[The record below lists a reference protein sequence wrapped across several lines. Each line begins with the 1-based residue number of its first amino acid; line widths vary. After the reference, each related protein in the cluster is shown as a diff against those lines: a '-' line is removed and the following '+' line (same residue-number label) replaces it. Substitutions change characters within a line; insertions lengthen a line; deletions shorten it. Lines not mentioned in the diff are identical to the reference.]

1 MPVSVPV
8 YLPNTLCKTL
18 ITGNLDLNGNINL
31 NSQNV
36 YLGYLAGTTNVAD
49 VDNMKNVAIGSS
61 CATYQTGLRNVSIG
75 YDAATNS
82 TTQYSGANNVSIGYN
97 SGFNSTPTSN
107 GVAIGVNSLID
118 FSGSIAIGSS
128 ATARG
133 FRNIAIGSSATTAS
147 TYCGNSIAIGVGANT
162 GSYGNSVAIGF
173 GATSTANNEITIG
186 TSSNLIAFPGM
197 LNNYGSYK
205 LLSANVSIPYNTNTI
220 CIFDSSVYSC
230 DLIRYYDGSGSF
242 MNVSN
247 RSLVIFIS
255 YSFIANFTA
264 ASTSVLAFITKNNT
278 TGAPLQLQ
286 TVIDANLS
294 INANVR
300 MTVSAIDVFAPNDT
314 FQCWTYFTGT
324 SGNTA
329 KFTTNDSG
337 TYTGLGSNI
346 CSFVVF

>member
-18 ITGNLDLNGNINL
+18 ITGNLVLNGNLNL

-61 CATYQTGLRNVSIG
+61 CATYQTGSNNVSIG

-97 SGFNSTPTSN
+97 SGFNSGSTSTSN

-118 FSGSIAIGSS
+118 VSGSIAIGSS

-133 FRNIAIGSSATTAS
+133 FRNIAIGSSATTGS

-205 LLSANVSIPYNTNTI
+205 LSNPNVSIPYNTNTI
-220 CIFDSSVYSC
+220 CIFDFPVYSC
-230 DLIRYYDGSGSF
+230 DLISYYDGSGSF

-255 YSFIANFTA
+255 YSFIANFTG
-264 ASTSVLAFITKNNT
+264 SISSSFLAFITKNNN
-278 TGAPLQLQ
+278 TGTPLQLQ
-286 TVIDANLS
+286 TVINANQT

-314 FQCWTYFTGT
+314 FQCWTYFSGN

-329 KFTTNDSG
+329 KFTFNDSG
-337 TYTGLGSNI
+337 QGSNI